1 MLSFIA
7 TFWTDFDEFAIFGIH
22 ITLSNELYMDVR
34 SVNINRSEYNGVPAC
49 A

>member
-22 ITLSNELYMDVR
+22 ITLSNELYMDVC
-34 SVNINRSEYNGVPAC
+34 SVSINFLSVTSNYRVI
-49 A
+49 